1 MLPWIVYLRK
11 RTLICSLIHSA
22 LACGVPPL
30 SVLALTCVEKISS
43 WGLLWEVS
51 GGDTSKRR
59 SLQFAVCCGWD
70 RNDVLRKQARW
81 PGKALP
87 VGSFNICHEGGS
99 LTNTDAV
106 SFKST
111 SFRFPGF
118 SRYWCIPS
126 SQCAQNVCSNAAFMQ
141 NEDSQQSRS
150 HGINV
155 KFWKCN
161 EVNLRLY

>member
-1 MLPWIVYLRK
+1 MLPWNVYLRK

-22 LACGVPPL
+22 LICWVPPL
-30 SVLALTCVEKISS
+30 SVLVLSCVEKISS

-51 GGDTSKRR
+51 GRDISKSR

-70 RNDVLRKQARW
+70 RNDVLRKQAHW

-87 VGSFNICHEGGS
+87 VGSFNICHYGGS

-118 SRYWCIPS
+118 AVFHHLNVHKMFVVMLLLCKTKILS
-126 SQCAQNVCSNAAFMQ
+126 SPDHM
-141 NEDSQQSRS
+141 E
-150 HGINV
+150 
-155 KFWKCN
+155 
-161 EVNLRLY
+161 